1 MVLGVTLFWVL
12 EPLGFPFG
20 RVSGSDFRAGLATA
34 YLLAALTLVA
44 LMALNRAQSPLRSL
58 QVYLDGM
65 SRMMQIAIMLLL
77 AWAMGDMMTTLGAD
91 DFVATLVR
99 DNVAAWILPLLIFVV
114 SCAISF
120 ATGSSWGTF
129 AIMLP
134 LAMPAAFAIDAP
146 LAVCVGAV
154 LSGGLFGDH
163 CSPISE
169 TTILSSAGAGA
180 DVFDHF
186 QTQLPY
192 ALANGALCVAGF
204 VVAGLSGSVIVLP
217 VLLSLQIIGM
227 LAFKRLSTA
236 R

>member
-1 MVLGVTLFWVL
+1 
-12 EPLGFPFG
+12 
-20 RVSGSDFRAGLATA
+20 
-34 YLLAALTLVA
+34 
-44 LMALNRAQSPLRSL
+44 
-58 QVYLDGM
+58 
-65 SRMMQIAIMLLL
+65 
-77 AWAMGDMMTTLGAD
+77 MGDMMTTLGAD
-91 DFVATLVR
+91 EFVATLVR
-99 DNVAAWILPLLIFVV
+99 DNVAAWSLPLLIFLV

-169 TTILSSAGAGA
+169 TTILSSAGAGSE
-180 DVFDHF
+180 VFDHF

-192 ALANGALCVAGF
+192 ALVNGVLCVLGF
-204 VVAGLSGSVIVLP
+204 IAAGLSGSVIVLP
-217 VLLSLQIIGM
+217 ALLLAQIVG
-227 LAFKRLSTA
+227 LLTFKRLSPTK
-236 R
+236 